1 MKKYVYAILMDALF
15 MQLFGCYTLRDYT
28 YDEFNDMNDVT
39 QVTIRYDTN
48 SKFNLIRDSLYG
60 EYMNWDSLQVEYVS
74 WVAEA
79 DTLRIYSTYSD
90 YSPPNASKTISDS
103 LILARSQINKVQIN
117 EVDAAKTTI
126 AILVP
131 ILVVSAIVAYV
142 INESFN
148 DWSWNFQQ

>member
-1 MKKYVYAILMDALF
+1 
-15 MQLFGCYTLRDYT
+15 
-28 YDEFNDMNDVT
+28 MNDVT
-39 QVTIRYDTN
+39 EVTINYDTN

-60 EYMNWDSLQVEYVS
+60 EYMNWDSLHVEHIN
-74 WVAEA
+74 WVAET

-90 YSPPNASKTISDS
+90 YSPPNASKTILDS
-103 LILARSQINKVQIN
+103 LILTKSQINKVQIN

-131 ILVVSAIVAYV
+131 LLVVSAIVAYV

-148 DWSWNFQQ
+148 DWDLNIQQ